1 MRTFLLIIIVICIT
15 RPSLSKNCDL
25 FLRELANAQKDFIYC
40 NTRFSLPVNEIRLCN
55 ACKVTFDLMSTAYNN
70 LMKFENC
77 SKIYTDAD
85 RLNILT
91 TTQSLMQG
99 LWDRAYCDEC
109 FKHNN
114 SDIFTNTYR
123 EFSSCLSENPSNK
136 CSKCVVQYI
145 VMNNFYKN
153 LDKESKGKICFDMQ
167 DIMNKTRVLWSKD
180 LKCCQREVKM
190 TTFLITVVV
199 VAVVPILFLYSGA
212 IVLTKR
218 REANHGLLNEQEPG
232 LDAPSTHQL
241 ITAALMSTP
250 AEPPA
255 VTDAKLNKISK
266 VLNTS
271 YSDSSSDDE
280 PVLNPKTKQTTVRGF
295 TVISA
300 CA

>member
-1 MRTFLLIIIVICIT
+1 
-15 RPSLSKNCDL
+15 
-25 FLRELANAQKDFIYC
+25 
-40 NTRFSLPVNEIRLCN
+40 
-55 ACKVTFDLMSTAYNN
+55 
-70 LMKFENC
+70 
-77 SKIYTDAD
+77 
-85 RLNILT
+85 
-91 TTQSLMQG
+91 
-99 LWDRAYCDEC
+99 
-109 FKHNN
+109 
-114 SDIFTNTYR
+114 
-123 EFSSCLSENPSNK
+123 
-136 CSKCVVQYI
+136 
-145 VMNNFYKN
+145 
-153 LDKESKGKICFDMQ
+153 
-167 DIMNKTRVLWSKD
+167 
-180 LKCCQREVKM
+180 M

-280 PVLNPKTKQTTVRGF
+280 PVLNPKTK
-295 TVISA
+295 
-300 CA
+300 